1 MSEIVIS
8 GSMKMADIIMADQRA
23 MVLMPRFGI
32 EMGFGD
38 KTVKQICQQ
47 QGIQLDF
54 FLLMVNIFLH
64 PHYFPNKKLKN
75 VDVKLLLL
83 YLANAHDYYIR
94 EKIPA
99 LQWQFQGLMQ
109 ELSHPAKSQLDS
121 FFNDYIQEVIE
132 HIEYEEQVVFPYIE
146 SLVMSQESSDDK
158 NLPEYGIREFEER
171 HHNIEEK
178 LSDLKNLLIKYF
190 PPDNGR
196 YRRIR
201 LLNELFDLEQDLT
214 NHARLEDKVLIPI
227 VEDIE
232 KQNSGK

>member
-1 MSEIVIS
+1 MREIVIS

-38 KTVKQICQQ
+38 KTVKQICHEKS
-47 QGIQLDF
+47 IQLDF

-64 PHYFPNKKLKN
+64 HHYFPNKKLKN

-99 LQWQFQGLMQ
+99 LQSQFRDLMQ
-109 ELSHPAKSQLDS
+109 VLSHPAKSQLDT
-121 FFNDYIQEVIE
+121 FFNQYIQEVIE

-146 SLVMSQESSDDK
+146 KLMMSLDAAGKK
-158 NLPEYGIREFEER
+158 NVPDYGIREFEER

-201 LLNELFDLEQDLT
+201 ILNELFDLEQDLI